1 MNQRSLIKTDSSAQ
15 TGERRKDPDYQP
27 REKFNQRIMK
37 SNKGDENRTRVSM
50 VENSGCQ
57 YNFF

>member
-37 SNKGDENRTRVSM
+37 SNKGDENRNTSIHGGELRLPI
-50 VENSGCQ
+50 
-57 YNFF
+57 